1 MINLTL
7 TDQNTVSFEIN
18 RANIL
23 LEGLEISNDILLLGG
38 SEMDVAQL
46 YREME
51 DNLNSLAS
59 EYMNLEK
66 EAEAVNSS
74 LALSNQ
80 RLDQQ
85 TIQFNEQNVTINEQL
100 TVLEGRQTE
109 LSNMQSEVDQLKEDS
124 AEEEQRILQ
133 QQSLLNQSQQSLKTQ
148 EELINSNN
156 QLLTN
161 QQNELNNQRQ
171 LQQVLTEDLS
181 VQEQVISQQKLLIYV
196 SLVFLA
202 VFLVLTLR
210 LLYLSKERRRFQEQI
225 LNANNTL
232 ESKVEKRTFQLTKA
246 KEIAEKANLVKSE
259 FLANMSHELRTPLNA
274 IIGFSDAMKL
284 GIYGTFTSKQIKG
297 PIEDISQSGNYLL
310 SIINDIL
317 DLARVEAN
325 KVILDEKIIEINDMF
340 PSLNS
345 LFSPKLEDK
354 NLKFSFESNLDVVKL
369 FCDERLLK
377 QMLINLIQNSVKF
390 SPKDTH
396 IKFSANINSENKISI
411 SIIDEGCGIPSDM
424 LEHVI
429 EPFSQLNT
437 SSIIT
442 HEGTGLGLSLVKSYI
457 EAHNGQIIIDSEL
470 NKGTTVTLIF
480 PSSRTR

>member
-1 MINLTL
+1 MDQDLSEIAFAIRNSQILLISDETTEMPHSMINLTL

-325 KVILDEKIIEINDMF
+325 KVILDEKII
-340 PSLNS
+340 
-345 LFSPKLEDK
+345 
-354 NLKFSFESNLDVVKL
+354 
-369 FCDERLLK
+369 
-377 QMLINLIQNSVKF
+377 
-390 SPKDTH
+390 
-396 IKFSANINSENKISI
+396 
-411 SIIDEGCGIPSDM
+411 
-424 LEHVI
+424 
-429 EPFSQLNT
+429 
-437 SSIIT
+437 
-442 HEGTGLGLSLVKSYI
+442 
-457 EAHNGQIIIDSEL
+457 
-470 NKGTTVTLIF
+470 
-480 PSSRTR
+480 